1 MNELDHEKIL
11 DSIARLTEK
20 RNRLSL
26 EICLTQT
33 MFDLLAVDEIALYCV
48 ENDQANLLVH
58 IDHKGAWVLDSEV
71 SEPEDAMSV
80 TDDVGFVACLEGCE
94 AAVEPTDHGAIRY
107 TFPIP
112 SQERLVGFLR
122 LLAARDLNDD
132 LRLIKGFVQI
142 YWNYLKLIEDNE
154 RDKLTGL
161 LNRKSFDEKLMHI
174 LRASQRANLARDQQ
188 SKSDQRQ
195 QDTGRYYWLAVLDI
209 DHFKRINDTYGHLYG
224 DEVLILMSNIMRRSF
239 RRSDLLFRYGGEEF
253 VVVLRTRELTDAY
266 AALERF
272 RDNVE
277 RHHFPQVERVTVSIG
292 FTQILASE
300 MAMVVISRADK
311 ALYYAKEHGR
321 NQIHC
326 YEALVTDG
334 ALPNPDGHFGDIEL
348 F

>member
-1 MNELDHEKIL
+1 VNELDHEKIL
-11 DSIARLTEK
+11 ESIARLTEK

-33 MFDLLAVDEIALYCV
+33 MFDLLAVDEIALYRF

-58 IDHKGAWVLDSEV
+58 IDHKGVWALDTEV
-71 SEPEDAMSV
+71 SEPEDAIV
-80 TDDVGFVACLEGCE
+80 IADDAGFVACLESGE
-94 AAVEPTDHGAIRY
+94 AAIESCAQGVIRY

-112 SQERLVGFLR
+112 RQERLVGFLR
-122 LLAARDLNDD
+122 LLAARSLSDD
-132 LRLIKGFVQI
+132 LRLIEGFVQI

-174 LRASQRANLARDQQ
+174 IRASQRANLARDQQ
-188 SKSDQRQ
+188 GGSDQRQ
-195 QDTGRYYWLAVLDI
+195 HDTGSYYWLAVLDI

-253 VVVLRTRELTDAY
+253 VVVLRTRELADAY
-266 AALERF
+266 TALERF
-272 RDNVE
+272 RDNVD
-277 RHHFPQVERVTVSIG
+277 RHHFPQVEHVTVSIG

-300 MAMVVISRADK
+300 IAMVVISRADK

-321 NQIHC
+321 NQIRC
-326 YEALVTDG
+326 YEALIVEG

>member
-33 MFDLLAVDEIALYCV
+33 MFDLLAVDEIALYQV

-58 IDHKGAWVLDSEV
+58 IDHKGVRVLDSEV
-71 SEPEDAMSV
+71 SEPEDAM
-80 TDDVGFVACLEGCE
+80 TIADDVGFVACLEGCE
-94 AAVEPTDHGAIRY
+94 AAVEPTAHGAIRY

-122 LLAARDLNDD
+122 LLAARELNDD

-161 LNRKSFDEKLMHI
+161 LNRKSFDEKLMYI
-174 LRASQRANLARDQQ
+174 LRASQRTNLARDQQ
-188 SKSDQRQ
+188 SDSDQRQ
-195 QDTGRYYWLAVLDI
+195 QDTGSYFWLAVLDI

-266 AALERF
+266 TALERF
-272 RDNVE
+272 RDHVE
-277 RHHFPQVERVTVSIG
+277 RHHFPQVEHVTVSIG

-300 MAMVVISRADK
+300 LAMVVISRADK

-326 YEALVTDG
+326 YETLVTDG
-334 ALPNPDGHFGDIEL
+334 ALPSPDGHFGDIEL